1 MDDNTQ
7 TPWFLGI
14 DLGTGSCKSV
24 VVDEKAHVLG
34 FGVSDYQSDSVQSK
48 WREQDPNA
56 MVGGMV
62 RSVRAAVS
70 DAGVSGKQCAGL
82 SLGAALHGILAVDR
96 NGDPLTG
103 VMTWADDR
111 ASVQARR
118 AKETGAAESLYDE
131 TGCPIHWM
139 YPLYKIQWL
148 REEAPEVFSKADRF
162 ISAKEFIVKHLV
174 GDYIVDYS
182 LAAGSGLLNTHALT
196 WSKTARDLIGI
207 ETGRLSSLCGPTETF
222 SRISSEIA
230 DAMGISPETPFVL
243 GSSDAANSNLGAGA
257 VHAWQSTCMV
267 GTSGAFRIIS
277 PKPVLDRSAR
287 SWCYAVDKD
296 KWLVGG
302 AINNGGVALSWLQ
315 DMFNS
320 ALSTVPE
327 NRSLTFND
335 LVDLAAQAE
344 AGAGGVICLPFFAG
358 ERSPYWNL
366 NARAMFLGLTLQHD
380 ARHIARSLLEGVAFR
395 MRSLHEV
402 LCEIS
407 EDIREIR
414 ASGGFTRSSLWLQ
427 IVTNAFNS
435 ELSVPKWGETSSLG
449 AAFWAML
456 GTGALSSFESIGDLV
471 ELDRT
476 HRPEADGAAI
486 YDRVFEIYKSLY
498 TTISPS
504 FESIAGLQKDLKI

>member
-24 VVDEKAHVLG
+24 VVDEAAHILG

-56 MVGGMV
+56 MIGGMV

-70 DAGVSGKQCAGL
+70 DAGVSEKQCAGI

-111 ASVQARR
+111 ASAQARK
-118 AKETGAAESLYDE
+118 AKETGAAESLYEE

-139 YPLYKIQWL
+139 YPLYKIQWI
-148 REEAPEVFSKADRF
+148 REKTPEVFRQADRF
-162 ISAKEFIVKHLV
+162 ISAKEFFVKRMV
-174 GDYIVDYS
+174 GDYFVDYS
-182 LAAGSGLLNTHALT
+182 LAAGSGLLNTHSLNWSQTACDLT
-196 WSKTARDLIGI
+196 GI
-207 ETGRLSSLCGPTETF
+207 DSGRLSALCGPTETF
-222 SRISSEIA
+222 NRITSEIA
-230 DAMGISPETPFVL
+230 DAMGIPSDTPFVL
-243 GSSDAANSNLGAGA
+243 GSSDAVNSNLGAGA
-257 VHAWQSTCMV
+257 VHPWQSTCMV

-277 PKPVLDRSAR
+277 PKPVLDQSAR

-320 ALSTVPE
+320 AMSTASE
-327 NRSLTFND
+327 NRLLTFND
-335 LVDLAAQAE
+335 LIDLAGQAE

-395 MRSLHEV
+395 MRSINEV
-402 LCEIS
+402 VCEIS
-407 EDIREIR
+407 EDIRQVR
-414 ASGGFTRSSLWLQ
+414 ASGGFTRSPLWLQ
-427 IVTNAFNS
+427 IVTNAFNR
-435 ELSVPKWGETSSLG
+435 ELSVPAWGETSSLG

-471 ELDRT
+471 PLDRT
-476 HRPEADGAAI
+476 YRPEADAAAI

-504 FESIAGLQKDLKI
+504 FETIAGLQKELKI